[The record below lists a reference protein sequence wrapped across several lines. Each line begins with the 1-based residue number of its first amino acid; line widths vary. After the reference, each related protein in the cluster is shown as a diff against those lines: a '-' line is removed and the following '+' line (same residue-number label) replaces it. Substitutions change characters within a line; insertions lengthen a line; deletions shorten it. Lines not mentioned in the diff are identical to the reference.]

1 MKSYEN
7 EKKVK
12 QKFSVYDLKVSIEV
26 VLNIFLSSDLA
37 YESLELS
44 CKTTRLT

>member
-37 YESLELS
+37 YESLELN
-44 CKTTRLT
+44 CKTARLT